1 MKTFRSHRRN
11 TATASS
17 AGRASALPTSS
28 SGLALLTTLFAA
40 GHSHPEFKTTVEAA
54 WALHFP
60 EINITPA
67 VYYLAGSAIRNW
79 RSEIGKRAL
88 AYLALVMANRDETKS
103 ETKAQRASY
112 VGLELEDMNFVYRD
126 SDNKHG
132 ACRSESI
139 MYMFGYHVG
148 ITSSVPVHTRKDP
161 KAALAITTAAVEH
174 AYNMW
179 STGVL
184 IQQKVKHKN
193 KKSVHSFVA
202 VPWAN
207 RAAKYL
213 VIINKLSS
221 RKWDEIRLLATSAI
235 NETKGE
241 VSWVNGDDT
250 SEGPDPRTLIQLSS
264 DKEDAEPAETLTHRA
279 RDPDLN
285 S

>member
-1 MKTFRSHRRN
+1 
-11 TATASS
+11 
-17 AGRASALPTSS
+17 
-28 SGLALLTTLFAA
+28 
-40 GHSHPEFKTTVEAA
+40 
-54 WALHFP
+54 
-60 EINITPA
+60 
-67 VYYLAGSAIRNW
+67 
-79 RSEIGKRAL
+79 
-88 AYLALVMANRDETKS
+88 
-103 ETKAQRASY
+103 
-112 VGLELEDMNFVYRD
+112 
-126 SDNKHG
+126 
-132 ACRSESI
+132 
-139 MYMFGYHVG
+139 
-148 ITSSVPVHTRKDP
+148 
-161 KAALAITTAAVEH
+161 
-174 AYNMW
+174 MW

-221 RKWDEIRLLATSAI
+221 HKWDEIRLLATSAI

-241 VSWVNGDDT
+241 VSWADGDDT

-264 DKEDAEPAETLTHRA
+264 DKEDAEPAEVSDDLIRLPNQTLTHRA